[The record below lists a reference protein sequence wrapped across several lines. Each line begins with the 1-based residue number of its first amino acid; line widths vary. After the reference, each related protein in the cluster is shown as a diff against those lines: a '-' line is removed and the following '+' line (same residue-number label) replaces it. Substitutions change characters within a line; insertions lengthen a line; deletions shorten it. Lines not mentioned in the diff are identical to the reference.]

1 MVGTGLLAMGSL
13 SAIQR
18 VRELMRVLLRNVLCV
33 VVGLMGVAVLEAGDF
48 RVHPY
53 LQNPASDAMS
63 VRWLSNS
70 NAPGTLKLA
79 GGCEYTSK
87 PVLATALA
95 YNPFKPEPGGPHNSI
110 NKLG

>member
-1 MVGTGLLAMGSL
+1 LARGSL

-18 VRELMRVLLRNVLCV
+18 LRKLMRVLLRYVLSV

-48 RVHPY
+48 RVRPY

-70 NAPGTLKLA
+70 NAPGTRGGTGWLA
-79 GGCEYTSK
+79 
-87 PVLATALA
+87 L
-95 YNPFKPEPGGPHNSI
+95 EPTGVPWHKRSAVI
-110 NKLG
+110 DLWL